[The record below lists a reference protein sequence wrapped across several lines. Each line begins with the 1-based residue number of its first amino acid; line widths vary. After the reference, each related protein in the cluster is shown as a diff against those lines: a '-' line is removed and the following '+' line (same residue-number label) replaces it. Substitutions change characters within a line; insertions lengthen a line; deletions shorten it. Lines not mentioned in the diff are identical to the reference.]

1 MLGGPGEPPAPPYAG
16 ARRKEDKKTMSTH
29 PADDVLVLGMGYRP
43 YKLDDK
49 TVAVSTKYHEVMT
62 EFGTRWP
69 GEVRYQLETGDHR
82 LVDMEVELRLDEFP
96 VNAFH
101 FDRSKVSAADFPVGA
116 MCLMPLETGLR
127 NLHKLVSDAELR
139 LLRGS
144 DYPPGIARAVIM
156 LTEDRDLK
164 GKLGG
169 LLYTEKEKWQ
179 QIWEVKHA
187 AGIQSNQF
195 ATYDYYERYARD
207 RLAFIDTRI
216 RDGEP
221 ADQHDMAERKARYL
235 ADEPL
240 HLAFSGRLD
249 PMKSPL
255 DIAEIARSLRDR
267 GVPFRY
273 SVFGDGPLKDPL
285 EAKLREYGLRD
296 RFELHGFVDLRDT
309 LLPMM
314 KKELDIFVGN
324 HRQGDT
330 STSYPEY
337 MSAGVP
343 VVSYPNPAVKAL
355 KRHFG
360 VTTHAESI
368 DPESLAARIAE
379 LHHDRA
385 RLWQVAERDHAWGQH
400 QTIGAAHQQRIDH
413 VLEHRER
420 YHAAL
425 ARR

>member
-1 MLGGPGEPPAPPYAG
+1 
-16 ARRKEDKKTMSTH
+16 MSTTD
-29 PADDVLVLGMGYRP
+29 ASDVLVLGMGYRP
-43 YKLDDK
+43 YKLDSN
-49 TVAVSTKYHEVMT
+49 TVAISTKYLEVLT

-69 GEVRYQLETGDHR
+69 GEVRYQLETGDSR
-82 LVDMEVELRLDEFP
+82 LVDMEVEIALDDLPLNARL
-96 VNAFH
+96 
-101 FDRSKVSAADFPVGA
+101 FDRSNVSAADFPPGA
-116 MCLMPLETGLR
+116 MCLMPLETGLT
-127 NLHKLVSDAELR
+127 NLHKLASDADLR
-139 LLRGS
+139 VIRGS

-169 LLYTEKEKWQ
+169 YLCTEKEKWR

-195 ATYDYYERYARD
+195 AAYDYYERYARD

-221 ADQHDMAERKARYL
+221 ATAADMAARKERYL
-235 ADEPL
+235 RAEPL

-249 PMKSPL
+249 RMKSPL
-255 DIAEIARSLRDR
+255 DIAEIAKSLRDR
-267 GVPFRY
+267 GVPFKY
-273 SVFGDGPLKDPL
+273 SIFGDGPLKNPL
-285 EAKLREYGLRD
+285 DAKLREYGLRD
-296 RFELHGFVDLRDT
+296 HFELHGFVDLRDT

-314 KKELDIFVGN
+314 KNELDVFVGN

-343 VVSYPNPAVKAL
+343 VVSYPNPAVKVL

-360 VTTHAESI
+360 VTTHAGEI
-368 DPESLAARIAE
+368 DPISLAFQIAE
-379 LHHDRA
+379 LHHDRT
-385 RLWQVAERDHAWGQH
+385 RLCEIVERDHAWGQH
-400 QTIGAAHQQRIDH
+400 QTIGAAHQERVDH
-413 VLEHRER
+413 VLGHRDQYR
-420 YHAAL
+420 AAL
-425 ARR
+425 ARTS

>member
-1 MLGGPGEPPAPPYAG
+1 
-16 ARRKEDKKTMSTH
+16 MSTTD
-29 PADDVLVLGMGYRP
+29 ASDVLVLGMGYRP
-43 YKLDDK
+43 YKLDSN
-49 TVAVSTKYHEVMT
+49 TVAISTKYLEVLT

-69 GEVRYQLETGDHR
+69 GEVRYQLETGDSR
-82 LVDMEVELRLDEFP
+82 LVDMEVEIALDDLPLNARL
-96 VNAFH
+96 
-101 FDRSKVSAADFPVGA
+101 FDRSNVSAADFSPGA
-116 MCLMPLETGLR
+116 MCLMPLETGLT
-127 NLHKLVSDAELR
+127 NLHKLASDADLR
-139 LLRGS
+139 VIRGS

-169 LLYTEKEKWQ
+169 YLCTEKEKWR

-195 ATYDYYERYARD
+195 AAYDYYERYARD

-221 ADQHDMAERKARYL
+221 ATAADMAARKERYL
-235 ADEPL
+235 RAEPL

-249 PMKSPL
+249 RMKSPL
-255 DIAEIARSLRDR
+255 DIAEIAKSLRDR
-267 GVPFRY
+267 GVPFKY
-273 SVFGDGPLKDPL
+273 SIFGDGPLKNPL
-285 EAKLREYGLRD
+285 DAKLREYGLRD
-296 RFELHGFVDLRDT
+296 HFELHGFVDLRDT

-314 KKELDIFVGN
+314 KNELDVFVGN

-343 VVSYPNPAVKAL
+343 VVSYPNPAVKVL

-360 VTTHAESI
+360 VTTHAGEI
-368 DPESLAARIAE
+368 DPISLAFQIAE
-379 LHHDRA
+379 LHHDRT
-385 RLWQVAERDHAWGQH
+385 RLCEIVERDHAWGQH
-400 QTIGAAHQQRIDH
+400 QTIGAAHQERVDH
-413 VLEHRER
+413 VLGHRDQYR
-420 YHAAL
+420 AAL
-425 ARR
+425 ARTS